1 MQFISKTS
9 FNGAAERLFTLG
21 GISGVLWEPAGPAP
35 VR

>member
-9 FNGAAERLFTLG
+9 LNGAAERLFTLG
-21 GISGVLWEPAGPAP
+21 DISGVLWEPAGLAP

>member
-9 FNGAAERLFTLG
+9 FHGAAERLFTLG
-21 GISGVLWEPAGPAP
+21 GISGVLWKPAGPAP